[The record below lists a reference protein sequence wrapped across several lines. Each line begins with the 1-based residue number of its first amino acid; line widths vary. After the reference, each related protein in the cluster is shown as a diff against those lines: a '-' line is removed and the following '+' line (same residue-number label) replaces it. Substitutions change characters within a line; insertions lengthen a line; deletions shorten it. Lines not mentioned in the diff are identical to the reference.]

1 MNVNANLYSLFL
13 SRFPA
18 DKSRVSL
25 ETESGREIT
34 FAELEATVAR
44 YAGLIRALGVTPGE
58 RVAVQV
64 EKSPEALMLYLACL
78 AAGVV
83 YLPLNS
89 AYREGEIAYF
99 LSDAEPK
106 IFIHSPRDEAWAQ
119 PLTAKLL
126 IAHRYMMNEAGGGS
140 WAENASKAPPVL
152 ECQKES
158 WHHQS
163 GTCFDCR

>member
-18 DKSRVSL
+18 DKSRVFL
-25 ETESGREIT
+25 ETESAREIT

-64 EKSPEALMLYLACL
+64 EKSPEALMVYLACL

-99 LSDAEPK
+99 
-106 IFIHSPRDEAWAQ
+106 R
-119 PLTAKLL
+119 
-126 IAHRYMMNEAGGGS
+126 
-140 WAENASKAPPVL
+140 
-152 ECQKES
+152 
-158 WHHQS
+158 
-163 GTCFDCR
+163 